1 MTFDATMSQPV
12 YYAQQLQGMGTS
24 NTVMLAAASDASQL
38 RQRLVS
44 AVSQEDARYS
54 KQQALD
60 YQTEQARK
68 RKHPF
73 TSRV

>member
-1 MTFDATMSQPV
+1 MSQPV
-12 YYAQQLQGMGTS
+12 YYGQHNQGMGTGD
-24 NTVMLAAASDASQL
+24 TVTLVAAADASLL

-54 KQQALD
+54 NQQALA
-60 YQTEQARK
+60 YRAEQARK

-73 TSRV
+73 TSIV